1 MNIIEFRK
9 LFFFAVFVIK
19 LDSVKNNCQKK
30 NHYADIHYRFKMIE
44 VNINGVFLTQ
54 SQSSGILLKEIEGDR
69 TLPIIIGE
77 YEAQSIALG
86 LENIKPPRPITHDL
100 TSKILETCGI
110 SLESVL
116 ITELKENTFF
126 AIIRV
131 RSGNAAILEVDSRPS
146 DAIALAVRNNTPIY
160 VNESVMDQASYV
172 TEEKEESSNR
182 SYIFKSKTADVD
194 RLKEELKRAVDNE
207 EYEKAASIRDK
218 IKQIESKS

>member
-1 MNIIEFRK
+1 
-9 LFFFAVFVIK
+9 
-19 LDSVKNNCQKK
+19 
-30 NHYADIHYRFKMIE
+30 MIE